1 MSERQSELARF
12 ALHLI
17 ANSIREER
25 ENQRC
30 TCAEYWHYPLDHNT
44 GCLVGES
51 ALRLISS
58 TENEKTDNLHEAS

>member
-17 ANSIREER
+17 ASSIREER

-30 TCAEYWHYPLDHNT
+30 TCAEYWHYPLDHNA

-51 ALRLISS
+51 ALRLIIE
-58 TENEKTDNLHEAS
+58 TESQSDE